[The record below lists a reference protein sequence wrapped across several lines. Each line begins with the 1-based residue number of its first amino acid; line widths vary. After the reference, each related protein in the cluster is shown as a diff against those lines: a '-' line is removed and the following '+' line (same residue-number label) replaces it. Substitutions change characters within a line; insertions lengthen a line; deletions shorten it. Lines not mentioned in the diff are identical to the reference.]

1 MIVQALVYY
10 AGVYYNTPPPGK
22 KFFIQLRIVQA
33 GGDGVEGDH
42 QVLGLELTA
51 EQAMVDEEE
60 AEVEEQ
66 AQLEDEAEVEEDGH
80 VESAEEQA

>member
-60 AEVEEQ
+60 AEVG
-66 AQLEDEAEVEEDGH
+66 EDGH